1 MNEELNQTPTTAV
14 QTVDQSSVID
24 IDYVDG
30 LLSEVRSFC
39 SFTPQTRE
47 DSIIFANAMNNPTY
61 RISDKIN
68 EVIFMKDV
76 YIETLMMKKKDDK
89 GVEFGEAYPVPRI
102 VIFDHKGESYQAV
115 SVGLY
120 SALSKIIASF
130 GKPTWE
136 DPIAVKIKQLNR
148 KDRKM
153 LTLECVVVKAPK

>member
-1 MNEELNQTPTTAV
+1 MSNEELNTSVSVVT
-14 QTVDQSSVID
+14 DQSAVVD

-39 SFTPQTRE
+39 SFVPKDRDE
-47 DSIIFANAMNNPTY
+47 SIIFANAMNNPTH

-89 GVEFGEAYPVPRI
+89 GVEVGEAYPVPRI
-102 VIFDHKGESYQAV
+102 VIFDAKGESYQAV

-120 SALSKIIASF
+120 SALTKIIASF
-130 GKPTWE
+130 GRPTWAE
-136 DPIAVKIKQLNR
+136 PIAVKIKQISR

-153 LTLECVVVKAPK
+153 LTLECVSVKAPK